1 MTVRL
6 EKADKTSSDY
16 IKIKQLYE
24 SAFPSNERAPFKM
37 LEKRAGR
44 QNVDFL
50 AIYDRE
56 SVVGLF
62 YVVTHSDL
70 AYIFYF
76 AIMPQLRG
84 KGYGSA
90 ALQALKEHYKGMRI
104 FLAAERADVECD
116 NLEQRVKRRQFYF
129 KNGFVD
135 MHHHIREASVVFD
148 MLGTG
153 TPPTNE
159 EYQSLIAGYMG
170 KLRTKLYKMAV
181 ID

>member
-6 EKADKTSSDY
+6 EKADKTSRDY

-37 LEKRAGR
+37 LEKRADR

-62 YVVTHSDL
+62 YVVTRSDL

-76 AIMPQLRG
+76 AVMPELRG